1 MVMIVGETVWMME
14 QNFLVLYTK
23 DRYNWSTSSNDACQY
38 LQFCHHH
45 IWPVCSIPFSET
57 DFKASNYVNWMF
69 DMHKQSRLLWFVC
82 FLCEVMFLNFIYFY
96 QDSSWNCSILLYI
109 KLNFYCSGSCA
120 QFAPFANILAGV
132 QSIIYRS
139 SLSVLLPPEELGSV
153 FALLEIFVALIPS
166 GFTPVASWLY
176 NETLST
182 FPGDSLN

>member
-1 MVMIVGETVWMME
+1 MVCLHLVWG
-14 QNFLVLYTK
+14 NVF
-23 DRYNWSTSSNDACQY
+23 
-38 LQFCHHH
+38 QFHL
-45 IWPVCSIPFSET
+45 F
-57 DFKASNYVNWMF
+57 
-69 DMHKQSRLLWFVC
+69 
-82 FLCEVMFLNFIYFY
+82 FIKI
-96 QDSSWNCSILLYI
+96 SSWNCSILLYI
-109 KLNFYCSGSCA
+109 KFNSNCSGSCA

-182 FPGDSLN
+182 FPGDSLNWIFTINKVFLFHHKPKPL